1 MTRAR
6 PRVARAQDGE
16 NISPINGER
25 ALNPARRTLPESEA
39 SVLQELEPPVADDD
53 DGEEEE
59 EEEEEEL
66 EAM

>member
-1 MTRAR
+1 MTRAC
-6 PRVARAQDGE
+6 VSRAQDGE

-39 SVLQELEPPVADDD
+39 SVLQDLEPPAAGD
-53 DGEEEE
+53 EEEE
-59 EEEEEEL
+59 EEEDDVEEEL